1 MMISNNC
8 PRSLGCGAGKSET
21 KIKTNVLVEKIKA
34 HLSLNKLLI
43 LKKEPFYGF
52 NCYIY

>member
-1 MMISNNC
+1 MLVPAASA
-8 PRSLGCGAGKSET
+8 AGQGIVKQE
-21 KIKTNVLVEKIKA
+21 IITNDLVEKIKA

-43 LKKEPFYGF
+43 FKKEPFYGF